1 MQQGQCQMR
10 KLLMIA
16 TLISVSLIGIIAQTQ
31 AYGQAVS
38 TPTSI
43 SVYDADTVTTTT
55 MNTNQTSIISTSQA
69 TTSLSTVAS
78 ANSSLAQS
86 PVDFTIK
93 VDPTYRSIDLGSGK
107 IPTAAFSV
115 QIEALSG
122 FQGKVELSVK
132 GLPESAKAVFNPE
145 EGAPSPIFDSI
156 LMVVLGQSTPAGAYN
171 VSIIGASNNVSHNA
185 TTALIVE
192 GSSSTSTT
200 TLQQKGRLTVSV
212 STERES
218 YQKGDSVGVSG
229 YVKLNSG
236 ESVANATVTLHVTD
250 PLGNETHV
258 SLTSTDPN
266 GRYWDNLTIPSSA
279 VDGTYT
285 VYAVADAVPY
295 RESFGQ
301 VTFVVGVSNAP
312 SVRIVNATITMLNRT
327 VSSEFRRGETVAVWV
342 AIDDSGGDLID
353 GNTWVEVLDP
363 NNSPISVAVVVVT
376 IHSGEE
382 VRIGIQVIL
391 KPDAAVGLYT
401 VRIIVSNAPI
411 LGGGRFLDS
420 RETGFVVEG

>member
-10 KLLMIA
+10 KLLMTTI
-16 TLISVSLIGIIAQTQ
+16 LISVSLIGLIAQTQ
-31 AYGQAVS
+31 VYGQAFS
-38 TPTSI
+38 TPTST
-43 SVYDADTVTTTT
+43 SVYGAETVTTTK
-55 MNTNQTSIISTSQA
+55 MMTNQTTTSTTSQD
-69 TTSLSTVAS
+69 TTSTVPS

-86 PVDFTIK
+86 PEDFTIK
-93 VDPTYRSIDLGSGK
+93 VDPTYRSIDLGNVK
-107 IPTAAFSV
+107 IPTVAFSV

-132 GLPESAKAVFNPE
+132 GLPDSAKAAFNPE
-145 EGAPSPIFDSI
+145 EGVPSPVFVSI

-185 TTALIVE
+185 TTALVVE
-192 GSSSTSTT
+192 GSSPTT
-200 TLQQKGRLTVSV
+200 TATVQQQQRRLTVSV

-218 YQKGDSVGVSG
+218 YQKGDSVSVSG

-236 ESVANATVTLHVTD
+236 ESIVNATVALHVTD

-258 SLTSTDPN
+258 SLASTDPS
-266 GRYWDNLTIPSSA
+266 GRYWDNFTIPLSA
-279 VDGTYT
+279 LDGTYT
-285 VYAVADAVPY
+285 VYAVADAIPY

-301 VTFVVGVSNAP
+301 VTFVVGVSNVP
-312 SVRIVNATITMLNRT
+312 SVRIVNATIAMLNGT

-342 AIDDSGGDLID
+342 VIDDRGGDLVD

-382 VRIGIQVIL
+382 ARIGIQVIL
-391 KPDAAVGLYT
+391 KPDAVAGLYT
-401 VRIIVSNAPI
+401 VRIDVSNAPI

-420 RETGFVVEG
+420 RETAFVVEG

>member
-1 MQQGQCQMR
+1 
-10 KLLMIA
+10 MIA
-16 TLISVSLIGIIAQTQ
+16 ALISVSLIGLIAQTQ

-38 TPTSI
+38 TLASA
-43 SVYDADTVTTTT
+43 SVYAADTVTTRI
-55 MNTNQTSIISTSQA
+55 MTNQTTTSTASHA
-69 TTSLSTVAS
+69 TTSTVAS
-78 ANSSLAQS
+78 VNSSLAQS
-86 PVDFTIK
+86 PEDFTIK
-93 VDPTYRSIDLGSGK
+93 VDPTYRNIDLGNGK

-145 EGAPSPIFDSI
+145 EGAPTPIFVSI
-156 LMVVLGQSTPAGAYN
+156 LMLSLSQSTPAGAYN

-185 TTALIVE
+185 TTTLVVE
-192 GSSSTSTT
+192 GSSSTTT
-200 TLQQKGRLTVSV
+200 ATVQQQQRRLTVSV
-212 STERES
+212 STERET
-218 YQKGDSVGVSG
+218 YRKGDSVGISG

-258 SLTSTDPN
+258 SLASTDPN
-266 GRYWDNLTIPSSA
+266 GRYWDNVTLPSSA
-279 VDGTYT
+279 ADGTYT
-285 VYAVADAVPY
+285 VYAVADVVTY

-301 VTFVVGVSNAP
+301 VTFVVGASIVP

-327 VSSEFRRGETVAVWV
+327 VSSEFRRGETVGVWV
-342 AIDDSGGDLID
+342 AIDDSGGDLVD

-420 RETGFVVEG
+420 RETAFVVEG

>member
-1 MQQGQCQMR
+1 
-10 KLLMIA
+10 
-16 TLISVSLIGIIAQTQ
+16 
-31 AYGQAVS
+31 
-38 TPTSI
+38 
-43 SVYDADTVTTTT
+43 
-55 MNTNQTSIISTSQA
+55 
-69 TTSLSTVAS
+69 LSTVAS
-78 ANSSLAQS
+78 ANSTLARS
-86 PVDFTIK
+86 SDDFTIK
-93 VDPTYRSIDLGSGK
+93 VDPTYRSIDLGNGK

-115 QIEALSG
+115 QVEALSG

-145 EGAPSPIFDSI
+145 EGAPTPRFVSI
-156 LMVVLGQSTPAGAYN
+156 LIVFLSQSTPAGAYN

-185 TTALIVE
+185 TTTLVVE
-192 GSSSTSTT
+192 GSSSTTT
-200 TLQQKGRLTVSV
+200 ATVQQQQRRLTVSV

-218 YQKGDSVGVSG
+218 YQKGDTVGISG

-236 ESVANATVTLHVTD
+236 VSVVNATVTLHVTD

-258 SLTSTDPN
+258 SLASTDPN
-266 GRYWDNLTIPSSA
+266 GRYWDNFTLSSSA
-279 VDGTYT
+279 ADGTYT
-285 VYAVADAVPY
+285 VYAVADVVTY

-301 VTFVVGVSNAP
+301 VTFVVGASDVP

-342 AIDDSGGDLID
+342 VIDNTGGDLVD

-363 NNSPISVAVVVVT
+363 NNSPVSVAVVVVT

-391 KPDAAVGLYT
+391 KPDAAVGLYA

-420 RETGFVVEG
+420 RETAFVVEG

>member
-1 MQQGQCQMR
+1 MR
-10 KLLMIA
+10 RLLVIA
-16 TLISVSLIGIIAQTQ
+16 ALISVSLIGLIAQTQ

-38 TPTSI
+38 TLASA
-43 SVYDADTVTTTT
+43 SVYAADTVTTRI
-55 MNTNQTSIISTSQA
+55 MTNQTTTSTTSQA
-69 TTSLSTVAS
+69 TTSTSTVAS

-86 PVDFTIK
+86 PEDFTIK
-93 VDPTYRSIDLGSGK
+93 VDPTYRSIDLGNGK

-145 EGAPSPIFDSI
+145 EGAPTPVFVSI
-156 LMVVLGQSTPAGAYN
+156 LMLFLSQSTPAGAYN

-185 TTALIVE
+185 TTALVVE
-192 GSSSTSTT
+192 GSSSTTT
-200 TLQQKGRLTVSV
+200 ATVQQQRRLTVSV

-218 YQKGDSVGVSG
+218 YQKGDSVGISG

-236 ESVANATVTLHVTD
+236 VSVVNATVTLHVTD

-258 SLTSTDPN
+258 SLASTDPN
-266 GRYWDNLTIPSSA
+266 GRYWDNFTLSSSA
-279 VDGTYT
+279 ADGTYT
-285 VYAVADAVPY
+285 VYAVADVVTY

-301 VTFVVGVSNAP
+301 VTFVVGASDVP

-342 AIDDSGGDLID
+342 AVDDRGGDLVD

-391 KPDAAVGLYT
+391 KPDAAVGLYV

-420 RETGFVVEG
+420 RETAFVVEV